1 MSSVDEVDG
10 PQSVRRRKLM
20 ATAKE
25 IGMTRD
31 ERIDL
36 ACFLLRRDITTWKTL
51 DDDQIC
57 RLLDAMEGW
66 VLIEELVRQ
75 RTGQV
80 SPNSSATAS

>member
-1 MSSVDEVDG
+1 M
-10 PQSVRRRKLM
+10 RRRKLM